1 MAAEAAVCVLSGRAS
16 TSTEDEH
23 AVDVPLLINVVA
35 AAAAAAAGAAEAV
48 AVDVGTDIVPS
59 ASVTFLLTFPLVVC
73 LLPPLTE
80 PASTVAASSEDEVGI
95 IDASGAIS
103 DRSANNF
110 ASLGSISSPYVAACP

>member
-1 MAAEAAVCVLSGRAS
+1 MYTDLGGN
-16 TSTEDEH
+16 H
-23 AVDVPLLINVVA
+23 LH
-35 AAAAAAAGAAEAV
+35 AAAAAGAAEAV